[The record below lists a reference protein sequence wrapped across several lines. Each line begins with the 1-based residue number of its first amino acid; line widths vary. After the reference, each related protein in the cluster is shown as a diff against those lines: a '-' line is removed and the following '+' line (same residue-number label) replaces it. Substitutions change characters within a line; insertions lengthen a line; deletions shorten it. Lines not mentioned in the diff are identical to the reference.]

1 MLRTLPMVGAL
12 LIAAAALLVLLWAGQ
27 RSLLYLPLGPVLS
40 PAEAGAAGAE
50 EFSIRTSDGLS
61 LGAWFLSTD
70 RRPPLATVI
79 VFNGNAGNR
88 SHRAPLAKR
97 LARAGL
103 DVCLFDYRGYG
114 GNAGAPSEE
123 GLQRDA
129 RAVHA
134 AVAGR
139 PGIDPDRIILMGESL
154 GTGVALSAAR
164 DVDPMAVVLRSPFT
178 SMADVAAHHYW
189 FLPVRLL
196 LWDRFDSLS
205 RAGAL
210 SCPVAVIAGD
220 RDRVVPIALSRR
232 LCDAIRA
239 PKTFITVRGADH
251 NDWALAAGDEIAAA
265 VSWAV
270 ESARASPRNSRRP
283 RE

>member
-1 MLRTLPMVGAL
+1 MFRVLSMVGAL

-27 RSLLYLPLGPVLS
+27 RSLLYLPLGSVLS
-40 PAEAGAAGAE
+40 PAEAGVGRAD
-50 EFSIRTSDGLS
+50 EFFVRASDGLS
-61 LGAWFLSTD
+61 LGAWFLRTD

-88 SHRAPLAKR
+88 SHRAPLARR
-97 LARAGL
+97 LAGAGL

-114 GNAGAPSEE
+114 GNPGTPSEE
-123 GLQRDA
+123 GLLRDA

-139 PGIDPDRIILMGESL
+139 PGVDPDRIILMGESL
-154 GTGVALSAAR
+154 GTGVVLSAAR
-164 DVDPMAVVLRSPFT
+164 DVHPMAVVLRSPFT

-189 FLPVRLL
+189 FLPVRSL
-196 LWDRFDSLS
+196 LWDRYDSLS
-205 RAGAL
+205 RIGTL

-220 RDRVVPIALSRR
+220 RDSVVPIALSRR
-232 LCDAIRA
+232 LFDAIRA

-251 NDWALAAGDEIAAA
+251 NDWALAAGDDIVAA
-265 VSWAV
+265 VSWAL
-270 ESARASPRNSRRP
+270 ESAGANLLDP
-283 RE
+283 REPRG